1 MTDHPGDDS
10 TADGPDEAAAIAIRL
25 DALLSER
32 QMTLTELSD
41 RVGVTIV
48 NLSVLKNGRA
58 RAIRFSTLAR
68 LCRALDCQPGDL
80 LRIVT
85 LHSEYYLT
93 IVKGRD
99 AILVCPQPGRP
110 AGTVSIM
117 GCTFGLSSSIK
128 PDHLFCGGNLELSYQ
143 LEGVSMTHT
152 TTAIKEID
160 LQRTKK

>member
-1 MTDHPGDDS
+1 MIFVR
-10 TADGPDEAAAIAIRL
+10 ANREAALRTAEMSANESVCMEDWVQYL
-25 DALLSER
+25 KSNEGKLGDEL
-32 QMTLTELSD
+32 ELSQ
-41 RVGVTIV
+41 
-48 NLSVLKNGRA
+48 L
-58 RAIRFSTLAR
+58 
-68 LCRALDCQPGDL
+68 QPGDL

-85 LHSEYYLT
+85 LNSEYFLT
-93 IVKGRD
+93 IVKGRE

-160 LQRTKK
+160 LQRKKR